1 MSKSFLSKDIDKS
14 FFSKNIDK
22 SFFNKNMAVLILASL
37 VLGFLPALP
46 ARAGD
51 TLYADI
57 SADPSSGTVPLN
69 NVDLTAVVSGT
80 ATGPITYRFDCTS
93 DGAWDKVMTLNQSAY
108 TAVDLC
114 NYSTAGNYTATVKV
128 ERGVLSFQGTI
139 AILVQAQPLPTV
151 DLKVNGSD
159 TTITIPY
166 NTAAT
171 LSWTSTNATSCTAAG
186 DWSGAKS
193 TSSSESTG
201 NLTNNK
207 SYTLSCTGP
216 GGGPVSDTVSVN
228 ISAQP
233 TLYVVLETSPNVGVA
248 PLSGVNLRA
257 TVTGAAA
264 GLITYKFDCASDG
277 SWDYQTIT
285 NDIQVQ
291 TGPICSYPSA
301 GTYRAKTQVQR
312 GGLTVEGTSTVIATQ
327 TGNQPPQLFVTV
339 QAQPNSGTA
348 PFASTLTAA
357 VSGTVTGVVTYRFD
371 CTSDGSWEYS
381 TTIDANSATYS
392 CSYNSANTYTARVR
406 AERGGLT
413 VWGSS
418 IILAQ

>member
-1 MSKSFLSKDIDKS
+1 M
-14 FFSKNIDK
+14 SKNI
-22 SFFNKNMAVLILASL
+22 AVLILASL
-37 VLGFLPALP
+37 VFGFLPALP

-51 TLYADI
+51 TLYGDI

-80 ATGPITYRFDCTS
+80 ATGSITYRFDCTS
-93 DGAWDKVMTLNQSAY
+93 DGAWDKVMTLSQTTY

-114 NYSTAGNYTATVKV
+114 NYSTVGNYTATVKV
-128 ERGVLSFQGTI
+128 ERGVLSFQGTL
-139 AILVQAQPLPTV
+139 AILVQTQPLPTV

-171 LSWTSTNATSCTAAG
+171 LTWTSTNTTSCSASG
-186 DWSGAKS
+186 DWSGAKAIS
-193 TSSSESTG
+193 GSESTG
-201 NLTNNK
+201 NLTGNK
-207 SYTLSCTGP
+207 TYIINCTGP

-257 TVTGAAA
+257 TVTGAAT
-264 GLITYKFDCASDG
+264 GLITYKFDCTLDG
-277 SWDYQTIT
+277 SWDYQTT
-285 NDIQVQ
+285 SNDIQVQ

-301 GTYRAKTQVQR
+301 GTYRAKVQVQR
-312 GGLTVEGTSTVIATQ
+312 GVLTVEGTSTVIATQ
-327 TGNQPPQLFVTV
+327 TGNQSPQLFVTV
-339 QAQPNSGTA
+339 QAQPNIGTA
-348 PFASTLTAA
+348 PFVSTLTAV
-357 VSGTVTGVVTYRFD
+357 VSGTVTGSVTYRFD
-371 CTSDGSWEYS
+371 CTSDGAWEYV

-392 CSYNSANTYTARVR
+392 CFYNSANTYTARVR
-406 AERGGLT
+406 AERAGLT
-413 VWGSS
+413 VWGNS
-418 IILAQ
+418 IIFAQ